1 MQESIQGAADN
12 AGRLHLNSM
21 LLYRLLG
28 MFAESRRLGESRAI
42 EGQIEIGSCGDCSN
56 LHVPTPRSSLALRIW
71 FELRLSGRQDN
82 KRRPRR
88 RLLSVLVLHPYFA
101 FHRVSVAV
109 YVCACDLPLAHQ
121 VLVGS
126 IHITVLAG
134 DPGQLSPASDSV
146 YQQLTEKEGFH

>member
-1 MQESIQGAADN
+1 
-12 AGRLHLNSM
+12 
-21 LLYRLLG
+21 
-28 MFAESRRLGESRAI
+28 MF
-42 EGQIEIGSCGDCSN
+42 
-56 LHVPTPRSSLALRIW
+56 LALWKALDRGMIDVILP
-71 FELRLSGRQDN
+71 FLLARTGHCFFLLEPRLSGRQDS

-88 RLLSVLVLHPYFA
+88 RLLSLLVLRPYFA